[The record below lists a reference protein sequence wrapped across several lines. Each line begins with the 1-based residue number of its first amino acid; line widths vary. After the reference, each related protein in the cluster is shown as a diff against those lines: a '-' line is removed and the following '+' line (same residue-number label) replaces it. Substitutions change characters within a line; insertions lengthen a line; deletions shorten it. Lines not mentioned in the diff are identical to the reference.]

1 MANNTDMQFTVN
13 VPVVITGQ
21 VIEDIIVT
29 ALEGGIGYWAC
40 LGEGIPEPDEFSTP
54 LSMRVT
60 DALLFIPDYKLAI
73 HDSEDPEGDEL
84 GFLSLQ
90 GMLDAIPVFA
100 KEFPHQF
107 SDLISGEGDAE
118 TADLFIQIAVLGEV
132 TFG

>member
-13 VPVVITGQ
+13 VPVVITA
-21 VIEDIIVT
+21 VMIEDIIVT
-29 ALEGGIGYWAC
+29 ALEGGIGYWAY
-40 LGEGIPEPDEFSTP
+40 LGEGTPEPDEFGTP

-84 GFLSLQ
+84 GHLSLQ

-107 SDLISGEGDAE
+107 SDLISGEGDVN

-132 TFG
+132 IFG